1 MVNFSR
7 NVGWDELIQHL
18 TIQTRLNITSQRIS
32 QRLGSKALLDRNNM
46 LQIFSF
52 CSCKVCSLY
61 CNVLARDLG
70 RWLLERWVGKQGR
83 VKVGLG
89 PARRAGGHSGL
100 RIDWF
105 WLSHSWAS
113 HSNITCPRLPQ
124 HSLHCHSNVSTRC
137 NLRSYQMDLDDLRRG
152 ALGQDH
158 PSPRHT
164 ERVLSSKLETLGLG
178 IFELLP
184 IYSVCN
190 IRVPA

>member
-1 MVNFSR
+1 MNSF
-7 NVGWDELIQHL
+7 NIL

-32 QRLGSKALLDRNNM
+32 QRLGSNALLDRNNM

-89 PARRAGGHSGL
+89 PARRAGGHTGL

-105 WLSHSWAS
+105 S
-113 HSNITCPRLPQ
+113 P
-124 HSLHCHSNVSTRC
+124 SL
-137 NLRSYQMDLDDLRRG
+137 
-152 ALGQDH
+152 
-158 PSPRHT
+158 
-164 ERVLSSKLETLGLG
+164 LGLSLQHNMPPPPTPLTAIPMFPLVAIYVLIRWILMISG
-178 IFELLP
+178 ELPLVR
-184 IYSVCN
+184 ITHHHGTLSGYYRAN
-190 IRVPA
+190 